1 MTMSFRSAS
10 RSLRIALLLAGCVLA
25 PTALANALESEPTL
39 ATATLLPAGTPLS
52 GAGWS
57 LPEQTQVASYL
68 GQFRFTTDWGVI
80 EAQGREIALERIAEM
95 PALARIDEVS
105 RGQVFAD
112 AIRQSA
118 TRTGESIARVVTQPV
133 ETVKGIPAGLGRLI
147 TKTAGTVRRVAQRV
161 GDATAEGSGS
171 AGEASGGATHGERLT
186 DFAKESFGLNKA
198 RRALAQPL
206 GIDPYTRNPL
216 LGERLEGLAWA
227 AVAGGASMDLALAA
241 LSGGVSNVVSVAG
254 KLDSLVWDLP
264 PADIRD
270 RLEKRL
276 VAQGANGRAAREW
289 LRTPAFSPTLQVR
302 MVTAIAALGSPRGL
316 DEVLA
321 LAASV
326 QSEAHARFLIQQLE
340 MLASAGRGD
349 PIVELRALEQS
360 ISARTRAAVPVIALP
375 VDHLSWTD
383 PVERAD
389 RRRSGRILVAGSL
402 SPRARQELSTRG
414 WRIEADKGWPRER

>member
-1 MTMSFRSAS
+1 MTQPHRTLSHP
-10 RSLRIALLLAGCVLA
+10 LRIALLLAGCVLA
-25 PTALANALESEPTL
+25 PITFANALESEPTL
-39 ATATLLPAGTPLS
+39 ATSALLPSGTPLR

-105 RGQVFAD
+105 RGKVFAD

-118 TRTGESIARVVTQPV
+118 ARTGQSVARVLTQPV
-133 ETVKGIPAGLGRLI
+133 ETVKGVPAGLGRLI
-147 TKTAGTVRRVAQRV
+147 TKTAGSVRRVAQRV
-161 GDATAEGSGS
+161 GDAVAEGGDKD
-171 AGEASGGATHGERLT
+171 GEASGGSPNSERLT

-216 LGERLEGLAWA
+216 LGERLERLAWA
-227 AVAGGASMDLALAA
+227 AVAGGASMDLALGA

-254 KLDSLVWDLP
+254 QLDDLVWDLP

-289 LRTPAFSPTLQVR
+289 LRAPVFSPSLQVR
-302 MVTAIAALGSPRGL
+302 MVSAIEALGSLRGL
-316 DEVLA
+316 DEVIT
-321 LAASV
+321 LAAGV

-340 MLASAGRGD
+340 MLAGAGRGD

-360 ISARTRAAVPVIALP
+360 IMARTRAAVPVIALP

-389 RRRSGRILVAGSL
+389 RRRSGRILIAGSL
-402 SPRARQELSTRG
+402 SERAREELSARG
-414 WRIEADKGWPRER
+414 WRIETDKGWPPRT

>member
-10 RSLRIALLLAGCVLA
+10 RSLRIALLLAGCGLA
-25 PTALANALESEPTL
+25 PTTFANALESEPTL

-80 EAQGREIALERIAEM
+80 DAQGREIALERIAEM
-95 PALARIDEVS
+95 PALARIDDVS
-105 RGQVFAD
+105 RGKVFAD

-118 TRTGESIARVVTQPV
+118 ERTGESIARVVTHPV

-147 TKTAGTVRRVAQRV
+147 TKTAGSVRRVVKRV
-161 GDATAEGSGS
+161 GDAAAEGGDKG
-171 AGEASGGATHGERLT
+171 GEAAGGASSSERLT

-216 LGERLEGLAWA
+216 LGERLERLAWA
-227 AVAGGASMDLALAA
+227 AVAGGASMDLALGA
-241 LSGGVSNVVSVAG
+241 LSGGVSNVLSVAG
-254 KLDSLVWDLP
+254 KLDDLVWELP

-289 LRTPAFSPTLQVR
+289 LRAPVFSPSLQVR
-302 MVTAIAALGSPRGL
+302 MVTAIEALGSPRGL
-316 DEVLA
+316 DEVLT
-321 LAASV
+321 LAATV
-326 QSEAHARFLIQQLE
+326 QGEAHARFLIQQLE
-340 MLASAGRGD
+340 MLAGAGRGD

-360 ISARTRAAVPVIALP
+360 IMARTRAAVPVIALP

-402 SPRARQELSTRG
+402 SPRAREELIARG
-414 WRIEADKGWPRER
+414 WRIEADMGWSKRN